1 MSLSKGEPVE
11 GRARLPYIGRM
22 AHERIVRD
30 PAVMMGKPTV
40 RGTRITVEQILR
52 KLGAGVPVAEILAA
66 HPRLTPADIQAAQA
80 FAADFLADEEV
91 LLDA

>member
-1 MSLSKGEPVE
+1 
-11 GRARLPYIGRM
+11 M

-40 RGTRITVEQILR
+40 RGTRITVEHILR
-52 KLGAGVPVAEILAA
+52 KLGAGLPVAEILAA
-66 HPRLTPADIQAAQA
+66 HPRLAPEDIQAAQA
-80 FAADFLADEEV
+80 FAADFLADEVV